1 MSPQMRPGWLKA
13 IAGLP
18 RSFLKQFVVHFDIP
32 KAGLTTPSGAS
43 FLPSL
48 TLKEALALTR
58 YRWSQWI
65 FPPRAPSGSPNTASG
80 ALTGTPV
87 RETPSFRPPSL
98 WPSRLPLPKY
108 PPPPHA
114 EEVPEGLLRVQ
125 AIGHGSFLLQTS
137 GLRGSPLRPLSII
150 TDPFFS
156 THAGPWGRVGGS
168 SKQQHAI
175 TASARSSNGNMAFGT
190 LPEGGLLGD
199 YIIPSSQPSI
209 RRVSQPG
216 VSISFLPS
224 IDIVLLTSPSYDSMD
239 MKTLKELQSAFS
251 PVIIGPRGTVGPL
264 YLPPKL
270 RGSAYSLQWEDE
282 PLKLGGAFFSLLPT
296 AGGAPSRWGLD
307 KGVGGWGAFCVLL
320 GTHQVYVGGAQGY
333 NPALLAAA
341 AATAQQQRLA
351 AALNE
356 QEAAVR
362 EKYEALWGPLEAD
375 DPTPQAKEMAT
386 ELAAARHR
394 ILAQQPQGQHEGV
407 SKAPRDS
414 PGIDLALLPI
424 GGYEPTQLLQRFH
437 MTPEEAVEAH
447 RLLGCRATIA
457 SRFDVLPLGAEPF
470 GEAPQRAAAACVERG
485 VPFNP
490 HAKTQ
495 GGPSSKADP
504 GFYTLQPGEAIYV

>member
-156 THAGPWGRVGGS
+156 THAGPWGRVGV
-168 SKQQHAI
+168 
-175 TASARSSNGNMAFGT
+175 
-190 LPEGGLLGD
+190 
-199 YIIPSSQPSI
+199 